1 MTKYMLDFDR
11 MLIIR
16 LGYFDTEADAL
27 AWIEDNITEEFVEA
41 TGWDITFE
49 TYKSLYK
56 PIPIYPAGDERL
68 DTQKYGR
75 YSGGLR

>member
-1 MTKYMLDFDR
+1 MKYMLDFDR
-11 MLIIR
+11 MLMVG

-27 AWIEDNITEEFVEA
+27 AWIDENVTEESYTWNAYTSF
-41 TGWDITFE
+41 T

-56 PIPIYPAGDERL
+56 PIPIYPAGDKRL
-68 DTQKYGR
+68 ETHNYGR

>member
-1 MTKYMLDFDR
+1 MKWMLDFDR
-11 MLIIR
+11 MLMIR

-27 AWIEDNITEEFVEA
+27 AWIDENITEEFVNS

-56 PIPIYPAGDERL
+56 PIPIYPVGDERL
-68 DTQKYGR
+68 FAHKYGR